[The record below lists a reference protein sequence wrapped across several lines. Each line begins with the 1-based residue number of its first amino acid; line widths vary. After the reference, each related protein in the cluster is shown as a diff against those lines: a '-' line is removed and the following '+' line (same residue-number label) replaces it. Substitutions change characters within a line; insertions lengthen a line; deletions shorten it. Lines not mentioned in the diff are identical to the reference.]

1 MLTGNNKYSNEAT
14 AQLGSGGTQLYTWL
28 QFWTELFA
36 NIPQDKT
43 VSNKDLVKIEIW
55 YFLCTFRL
63 WNQNIQS
70 TLYARFFS
78 IFKHYALFFLSLSCL
93 FFEC

>member
-78 IFKHYALFFLSLSCL
+78 IFKHYALFFFEFEL
-93 FFEC
+93 FVF